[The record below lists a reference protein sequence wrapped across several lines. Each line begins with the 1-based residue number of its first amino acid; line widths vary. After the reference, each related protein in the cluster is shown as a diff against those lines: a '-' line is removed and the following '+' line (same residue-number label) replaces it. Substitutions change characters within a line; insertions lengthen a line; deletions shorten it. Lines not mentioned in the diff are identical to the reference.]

1 MENTMTKPRPFRKLV
16 QAVAMAM
23 ALALVPISASAE
35 SDAAQEAPS
44 WTLQVDPLT
53 TLIGFAHLQLER
65 RLGDSFSI
73 YAGPSLRLF
82 SPPFGDEENFVGY
95 GGEIGFRWYFLGGAP
110 EGFWVLARTVAA
122 YLSSDLPGGEESGF
136 GGYSSGLVGYTA
148 IFGNWFVLSG
158 GAGFQ
163 YLYYTIND
171 EGPSGPFPALHTTVG
186 VAF

>member
-1 MENTMTKPRPFRKLV
+1 MLKQYFTRVLPG
-16 QAVAMAM
+16 AVALLLT
-23 ALALVPISASAE
+23 LALVPTEAT
-35 SDAAQEAPS
+35 AQSSEGVDTPQ

-53 TLIGFAHLQLER
+53 TLIGFVHVQVER

-82 SPPFGDEENFVGY
+82 SPPFGDDENFVGY
-95 GGEIGFRWYFLGGAP
+95 GGEVGFRWYFLGGAP

-171 EGPSGPFPALHTTVG
+171 EGPSGPLPALHTTVG